1 VIEEIDSHS
10 EAIAAGLMITPNYKV
25 YEWSRNG
32 YKVFFSA
39 TRQGNAMPIH
49 IAAPKE
55 SRRCLRIASNEFCEH
70 LFSEY
75 EWCEVVIAAVIPIS
89 VVNLAH
95 KCGFHHIGDALI
107 GEDSKEGKIM
117 ARFRQ

>member
-1 VIEEIDSHS
+1 MIEEIVSHS
-10 EAIAAGLMITPNYKV
+10 EARDASLHITPNYKV

-55 SRRCLRIASNEFCEH
+55 SRRCLRIAANEFCEH

-75 EWCEVVIAAVIPIS
+75 DWCEVVIGAITSPSVI
-89 VVNLAH
+89 NLAH
-95 KCGFHHIGDALI
+95 KCGFRHIGDALI

-117 ARFRQ
+117 ARFR

>member
-1 VIEEIDSHS
+1 MIEEIASHS
-10 EAIAAGLMITPNYKV
+10 EARDAGLMITPNYKV

-55 SRRCLRIASNEFCEH
+55 SRRCLRIAANEFCEH

-75 EWCEVVIAAVIPIS
+75 EWCEVVIGAIISPSVI
-89 VVNLAH
+89 NLAH

-117 ARFRQ
+117 ARFR

>member
-1 VIEEIDSHS
+1 MIEEIASHS
-10 EAIAAGLMITPNYKV
+10 EARDAGLMITPNYKV

-49 IAAPKE
+49 IAAAKE
-55 SRRCLRIASNEFCEH
+55 SRRCLRIAANEFCEH

-75 EWCEVVIAAVIPIS
+75 EWCEVVIGAVIPIS

-117 ARFRQ
+117 ARFR